1 MRTAQQTLS
10 DFAAFGMRAEAAAA
24 GESDVAV
31 FLESLSSAWKEG
43 EARPMHRK
51 QPNAEHWWRSQTDP
65 FADAWPLIEGWLLAE
80 LSVPANIL
88 MDRLA
93 GMFPEAYASQ
103 AQLRT

>member
-10 DFAAFGMRAEAAAA
+10 DFAALGMRAEAAAA

-31 FLESLSSAWKEG
+31 FLASLSSAWKEG

-51 QPNAEHWWRSQTDP
+51 QPKAKHWWRSRVDP

-80 LSVPANIL
+80 PSVSANVL

-93 GMFPEAYASQ
+93 AMFPEAYASQ
-103 AQLRT
+103 AQL